1 MNASLIVAPTP
12 PQLEYIESIRKRLHL
27 PVHML
32 DGHCVQRFGKP
43 FSRLTKSDASAL
55 LDEMIEWQE
64 LPRDMQIAM
73 GQRELF

>member
-1 MNASLIVAPTP
+1 MSVSFNVAPTQ
-12 PQLEYIESIRKRLHL
+12 PQLDYIESIRKRLHL
-27 PVHML
+27 PEHML

-43 FSRLTKSDASAL
+43 FKSLTKTDASAL
-55 LDEMIEWQE
+55 LDEMIAWEA